1 MNMKNELSQQE
12 RKFFLG
18 LKGSDDSKIKIAL
31 IVIFVFICFGLLLDA
46 FNGFYI
52 LRNAKSLLWGVVG
65 LIVLAIFYFIGEAGS
80 EWINSKDNV
89 SHPLQKRAFHL
100 LLLLCFAASVMVV
113 CGFVFKWLGW

>member
-1 MNMKNELSQQE
+1 MKNEFSPQE
-12 RKFFLG
+12 RKFFLR

-31 IVIFVFICFGLLLDA
+31 IVIFAFISLGLLLDA

-52 LRNAKSLLWGVVG
+52 LRNAKSLLWSVVG

-80 EWINSKDNV
+80 EWINSRDKV
-89 SHPLQKRAFHL
+89 SHPLHKRAFHL
-100 LLLLCFAASVMVV
+100 LLLLCFAGGVMVA